1 MMIPADSLPDRM
13 DISLAKRNDIS
24 KSELMMLE
32 IIANNNF
39 ERPIYMSTTVG
50 TSNYGS
56 LYRHF
61 IQEGI
66 AYRITPFTIAEN
78 RAMLRHVIDTDKMY
92 DNMMN
97 KYAYGNLKQEGLYL
111 DETTMRMCH
120 THRRWFS
127 SLINA
132 LVEEGKYDMALKA
145 LDKCEA
151 EIPSYNVP
159 HDSGSGSVDMAQAY
173 IVCGQLDKADAIL
186 KELKKIS
193 EEYNR
198 WFLTLEGRR
207 FASIINNDSYRHELS
222 VISIIADI
230 YEGMAEITD
239 DEAKKQQYDEAS
251 AECKNLLASL
261 YQDYY
266 VKSQSMN
273 MSLN

>member
-1 MMIPADSLPDRM
+1 M
-13 DISLAKRNDIS
+13 DISLANRADIS

-39 ERPIYMSTTVG
+39 ERPVYMSTTVG

-61 IQEGI
+61 VQEGI
-66 AYRITPFTIAEN
+66 AYRITPFTIEDN
-78 RAMLRHVIDTDKMY
+78 RAMVRHFIDSEKMY

-132 LVEEGKYDMALKA
+132 LVEEGKYDKALKA
-145 LDKCEA
+145 LDKCET

-173 IVCGQLDKADAIL
+173 IVCGQLEKADAIL
-186 KELKKIS
+186 KQLKKVS

-198 WFLTLEGRR
+198 WYLSLEGRR
-207 FASIINNDSYRHELS
+207 FASVINSDSYRHELS
-222 VISIIADI
+222 VLSILGEI
-230 YEGMAEITD
+230 YSGMVDLTN
-239 DEAKKQQYDEAS
+239 DEAKKKEYGSAS
-251 AECKNLLASL
+251 EECEKLLNSF
-261 YQDYY
+261 YQEYY
-266 VKSQSMN
+266 IKSQGMN